1 MIAIFRVIYLIKVD
15 MEANVTGTMATTV
28 LLFTLEPNLAIL
40 AVSIPMLRPLY
51 ARYRKR
57 NQSSRL
63 YDDKLSSASGGG
75 LRTIGGGGHGTVGV
89 SGAGANSQAQRS
101 RFAQSKGD
109 PLEETVWE
117 MDRYRP
123 AGSHETKVDSAST
136 SSEEVAD
143 NNKPGRISL
152 SRRAMGDDESSL
164 KSLTSKSQQQHYGHN
179 YLGNIPTSPM
189 MPLPS
194 SNVIGVKTTWT
205 VTRDTN

>member
-1 MIAIFRVIYLIKVD
+1 

-51 ARYRKR
+51 TRYRKR

-75 LRTIGGGGHGTVGV
+75 LRTIGGGHGTVEGD
-89 SGAGANSQAQRS
+89 AGINSQAHRS
-101 RFAQSKGD
+101 RFAQSKRD
-109 PLEETVWE
+109 PLDETVWE
-117 MDRYRP
+117 MNRYRP
-123 AGSHETKVDSAST
+123 QGSHETKVDSAST
-136 SSEEVAD
+136 SSEEATD
-143 NNKPGRISL
+143 IKPGRVSL
-152 SRRAMGDDESSL
+152 SRRGMGVDDESSL
-164 KSLTSKSQQQHYGHN
+164 KSLTSKSQQNYGHN
-179 YLGNIPTSPM
+179 YLGNIPASLM

-194 SNVIGVKTTWT
+194 NNVIGVKTTWT